1 MTRRQGSQG
10 AAREA
15 KTVFL
20 CAECGNESPKWF
32 GRCPHC
38 GAWNSARE
46 GPGRREAT
54 TPRAGYGSALASP
67 APRRFEEIEGSAED
81 RWRSGI
87 GELDRVLGGGLVPGS
102 LVLIGGDPGIGKST
116 LALQLAGALGRA
128 GKSVLYVSGEES
140 PRQTK
145 MRAERLALQKGAAEL
160 WIQAEIDLEA
170 ITAEV
175 ERLNPSLLVVDS
187 IQTLYISSLDA
198 APGSV
203 SQVRECGLRLLR
215 LAKERGIPILLIG
228 HVTKDGSV
236 AGPRTLEHMVDAV
249 IYLEG
254 DRHHEYRILSAA
266 KNRFGSTHEIGVFEM
281 RGDGLAEVENPSE
294 RLLRDR
300 GESVPGSAVV
310 ASIEGSRPLLSE
322 VQALVA
328 PTHYANPQRVAQG
341 IDPRRL
347 AVVIAVLDKRAGTSL
362 AGADV
367 FVNVAGGIRLE
378 EPAADL
384 GIALARASS
393 FRDRPLP
400 PDLVAVGEVGLGG
413 ELRPVPQIE
422 RRLAEARRLGFRAA
436 IVPRRSAPAGEKGV
450 LSAATLAEAI
460 DRVLGSG
467 AA

>member
-1 MTRRQGSQG
+1 MTRRQASQG

-54 TPRAGYGSALASP
+54 APRAGYGSQSGTA
-67 APRRFEEIEGSAED
+67 APLRFEEIEGRAED

-145 MRAERLALQKGAAEL
+145 MRAERLAMQRGEAEL
-160 WIQAEIDLEA
+160 WIHAEIDLDA
-170 ITAEV
+170 IAAEV
-175 ERLNPSLLVVDS
+175 TRLHPALLVIDS
-187 IQTLYISSLDA
+187 IQTLYVSSLDA

-215 LAKERGIPILLIG
+215 LAKESGMPVLLIG

-384 GIALARASS
+384 GIALALASS

-400 PDLVAVGEVGLGG
+400 PDLVAIGEVGLGG

-422 RRLAEARRLGFRAA
+422 RRLAEARRLGFRSA

-460 DRVLGSG
+460 ERGLSSG